1 MKFKLLRRRLS
12 ISAPKMTIRMHV
24 PWPLRAAALA
34 AALILAVLAGAWVF
48 GGVPALPQSP
58 APNEEIDRLRAENR
72 ALVAERDKLLAA
84 SNTTDS
90 RAVMDRSTL
99 EQLSSQIKA
108 LESENARLKEDV
120 AFFDSIT
127 ADRGASGVAAAGAS
141 IAIRGLQVTP
151 DTVPQQM
158 RYRMLVT
165 QGAKGA
171 KGAKGDRD
179 FNGDLQLVLNLQ
191 QAGKAAT
198 INLPDAASAGSAGDP
213 QYRIGFR
220 YYKRL
225 EGTFRIPADASL
237 KSLQARIFEH
247 GTLRAQQT
255 TVVK

>member
-1 MKFKLLRRRLS
+1 
-12 ISAPKMTIRMHV
+12 MTIRMHV
-24 PWPLRAAALA
+24 PWPLRAAVLA
-34 AALILAVLAGAWVF
+34 AALILAVLAGAWAMWMR
-48 GGVPALPQSP
+48 GGVPDLPHST
-58 APNEEIDRLRAENR
+58 ARNEEIDSLRAENR
-72 ALVAERDKLLAA
+72 TLAAERDSLLAA

-90 RAVMDRSTL
+90 RAVMERSTL
-99 EQLSSQIKA
+99 QQLSTQIKA
-108 LESENARLKEDV
+108 LESENARLKEDI

-127 ADRGASGVAAAGAS
+127 ADRGASGAAAAGAS

-151 DTVPQQM
+151 DTIPQQM

-165 QGAKGA
+165 QGAKA
-171 KGAKGDRD
+171 DRD

-198 INLPDAASAGSAGDP
+198 INLPDSASAGGGGDP
-213 QYRIGFR
+213 QFRIGFR

-225 EGTFRIPADASL
+225 EGTFRIPTDASL
-237 KSLQARIFEH
+237 KSLQAKILER

>member
-1 MKFKLLRRRLS
+1 M
-12 ISAPKMTIRMHV
+12 
-24 PWPLRAAALA
+24 PWPLRAATLV
-34 AALILAVLAGAWVF
+34 AALLLAVLAGAWGAWMS
-48 GGVPALPQSP
+48 GGVPTLAQSTTHD
-58 APNEEIDRLRAENR
+58 ELIDKLRAENR
-72 ALVAERDKLLAA
+72 ALLAERERLLAS

-99 EQLSSQIKA
+99 EQLGGQIKA

-127 ADRGASGVAAAGAS
+127 AGRGASGSAPAGS
-141 IAIRGLQVTP
+141 NIAIRGLQVTP

-158 RYRMLVT
+158 RYRMLVS
-165 QGAKGA
+165 QGAKA
-171 KGAKGDRD
+171 DRD

-198 INLPDAASAGSAGDP
+198 INLPDAAPAVGAIDP

-225 EGTFRIPADASL
+225 EGTFRVPADASL
-237 KSLQARIFEH
+237 KSLQAKIFEH
-247 GTLRAQQT
+247 GALRAQQT
-255 TVVK
+255 TLVK